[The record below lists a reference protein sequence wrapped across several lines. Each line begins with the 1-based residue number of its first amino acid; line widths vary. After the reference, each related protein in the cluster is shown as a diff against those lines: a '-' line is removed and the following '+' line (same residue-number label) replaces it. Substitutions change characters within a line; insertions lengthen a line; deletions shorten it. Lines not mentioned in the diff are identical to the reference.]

1 MINLFKKYKWIGAG
15 FFGLLLTVLTDNFFD
30 ITDKVNNYFISK
42 EVKEFS
48 NRSYIKEV
56 KSEDGK
62 TRITYHTCFA
72 PKLNYN
78 IAVTVNGELKYESPE
93 FKAIKFGS
101 DYTDTCQTWTGKTFD
116 FGLKTG
122 DKLVIIWDYGQYGS
136 FEMVFIK

>member
-15 FFGLLLTVLTDNFFD
+15 LMGLLLTVLTDNFFD

-62 TRITYHTCFA
+62 TRITYHTCSA
-72 PKLNYN
+72 PKLNYS

-101 DYTDTCQTWTGKTFD
+101 DYTDTCQTWKGKSFD
-116 FGLKTG
+116 FELEKG
-122 DKLVIIWDYGQYGS
+122 DKLTIIWDYNKYGS
-136 FEMVFIK
+136 FEMTYIK